1 MRHLSLVLFMVLVL
15 PLASLQAQ
23 SRAQK
28 PNDFTIELGGRCI
41 LYAVS
46 YQRMLGETFGL
57 EVGASWWGGGKSDF
71 IFPESLLF
79 LSGGARLYLSKK
91 NTAPTL
97 SAGIVYATAAWDSG
111 SFTVHGHG
119 VYFYATPGFEYR
131 ASGGFVF
138 RAGVNFLYASS
149 LKIWPGI
156 SLGIAF

>member
-1 MRHLSLVLFMVLVL
+1 MVFVL

-41 LYAVS
+41 LYTLC

-57 EVGASWWGGGKSDF
+57 EVGASYFGGGKSDF
-71 IFPESLLF
+71 LFFLPQSVLF

-97 SAGIVYATAAWDSG
+97 SAGIVYVTEGWNSG
-111 SFTVHGHG
+111 SFTVHG

-138 RAGVNFLYASS
+138 RGGVNFLIANRV
-149 LKIWPGI
+149 KIMPGI
-156 SLGIAF
+156 ALGIAF

>member
-1 MRHLSLVLFMVLVL
+1 MVFVL

-41 LYAVS
+41 LYTLC

-57 EVGASWWGGGKSDF
+57 EVGASYWGGGKSDF
-71 IFPESLLF
+71 ILPQSLLF

-97 SAGIVYATAAWDSG
+97 SAGIVYVTAGWNSG

-119 VYFYATPGFEYR
+119 VCFYATPGFEYR
-131 ASGGFVF
+131 ALGGFVF
-138 RAGVNFLYASS
+138 RGGVNFLIANRV
-149 LKIWPGI
+149 KIMPGI
-156 SLGIAF
+156 ALGIAF

>member
-1 MRHLSLVLFMVLVL
+1 MRRLYLVFFMVLIL

-23 SRAQK
+23 SRAAK
-28 PNDFTIELGGRCI
+28 PNDFSIELGGRCF
-41 LYAVS
+41 LYAFS

-57 EVGASWWGGGKSDF
+57 EVGASWVGGN
-71 IFPESLLF
+71 SLFFLPDSQLF

-91 NTAPTL
+91 RTAPTL
-97 SAGIVYATAAWDSG
+97 SGGIVYVTEAWDSD
-111 SFTVHGHG
+111 SFLVNG

-131 ASGGFVF
+131 ASGGFLF
-138 RAGVNFLYASS
+138 RGGVNFLYANR